1 MNNPVTFGRLTATLE
16 QNEQGFTVLPLQNG
30 SRLVIA
36 QRGGR
41 LFGPFVAG
49 DDALPLCWIN
59 PALATPSDFGALLA
73 TGAWNVGG
81 ERIWIAPEIQFHIQ
95 DRDSESGGFVLPP
108 ATDPGGYDMEQDAQQ
123 VWLHQEI
130 ALRAYNLASGL
141 KRLRIS
147 RIVEAAADPLRNLG
161 ATPTGLRYAGYAHS
175 VTLTDLNDS
184 PIVSESWN
192 LVQLEAGGAFILP
205 LVSDQ
210 VEATTYFG
218 MPPAEATTARDRRVQ
233 LTITGK
239 QQFKVGYQ
247 SACLTGRVGY
257 YHETASDHAYLLV
270 RSFFNNPSALYSEE
284 PPAPRGRNGHSVH
297 VYNDDGGLGGFG
309 EMECNGQAI
318 GGATGRHSST
328 DLFVMWTYQ
337 GPPAAVK
344 DAAHRLLG
352 ATL

>member
-1 MNNPVTFGRLTATLE
+1 MSTPVTFRQLIATLE
-16 QNEQGFTVLPLQNG
+16 QTEQGFTILPLQHG
-30 SRLVIA
+30 SRLVMT

-41 LFGPFVAG
+41 LFGPFADG

-59 PALATPSDFGALLA
+59 PALSTPTAFRTLIEA
-73 TGAWNVGG
+73 GAWNVGG
-81 ERIWIAPEIQFHIQ
+81 ERIWIAPEIQFHIR
-95 DRDSESGGFVLPP
+95 DRDDSGGTFALPP
-108 ATDPGGYDMEQDAQQ
+108 ATDPGGYEMEQDAQQ

-147 RIVEAAADPLRNLG
+147 RIVEAAADPLRNLS
-161 ATPTGLRYAGYAHS
+161 AIPAGLHYAGYAHS
-175 VTLTDLNDS
+175 VTITDLNDA
-184 PIVSESWN
+184 PIVSEAWN
-192 LVQLEAGGAFILP
+192 LVQLEAGGTLILP
-205 LVSDQ
+205 TVSDQ
-210 VEATTYFG
+210 VEASAYFG
-218 MPPAEATTARDRRVQ
+218 TLPAEAITARDRCVRVA
-233 LTITGK
+233 ITGK

-257 YHETASDHAYLLV
+257 YHEPASDRAYLLV

-284 PPAPRGRNGHSVH
+284 PPLMRGRNGHSVH
-297 VYNDDGGLGGFG
+297 VYNDDGALGGFG

-318 GGATGRHSST
+318 GGATRRHSST

-337 GPPAAVK
+337 GSPSAVK
-344 DAAHRLLG
+344 DAARLILG